1 MAHRRGLLFLLP
13 LLAAAGFAI
22 LIAIITVVLNIFL
35 GIFADDVA
43 GWITEMPRMN
53 QYQYVKPEVFLCA
66 DDNPTY
72 CKEVC
77 DLKGN
82 GWMFWI
88 DGDRFLCQSPRD
100 LSLDKSLSYYN
111 NRVVTGQTEQDEN
124 LFVAFIGDTLGSVY
138 ANAFVSPFVYP
149 TRAAP
154 DPLQETIA
162 EVFSPRTDAPSRLPF
177 YYMMAGIGYVILTI
191 NVLIAV
197 IYWIFEDTPL
207 VQQKQS
213 MTMIKKSLEVG
224 VFIMIIPIV
233 WDPLAI
239 FVENAALFIMSPN
252 GMYAGDVAAQVVLR
266 AGAVQFPEVNL
277 DKIASDIINS
287 PLGPTNAI
295 GETIGK
301 SSQSFFV
308 EIILSLARAQA
319 TVMTLISMFIV
330 SIVRIEVT
338 MIAVMMYPIA
348 AALGITPIFNNNKLT
363 GEVNAHI
370 IGGLTAPIV
379 GAIIFTVG
387 YSSLLA
393 GKATDDWALDV
404 WITSLT
410 LLIMASV
417 IPTSTMTWV
426 AKAEERA
433 FSIIGDSV
441 KTSMT
446 MGTMMAAG
454 LGSMMAAGGAGAGGV
469 AATAGGKSA
478 GFMGKLGGVGNL
490 FGGGGGGGMG
500 GFMGGGGMG
509 GGGGTISATDAL
521 MGNRGG
527 SQQISKHGGDTEQQ
541 VKQQSPLDS
550 LKQGMKAAI
559 PIVMPGFEKHGNVS
573 NMVTPVTE
581 GIQGIYTEMDEGYAA
596 KKTELNDA
604 VKQVRLEASEIA
616 EESQKTAAEIKT
628 AKTRSE
634 SVYYAAYN

>member
-1 MAHRRGLLFLLP
+1 MARRRGILFLLP
-13 LLAAAGFAI
+13 ILVAAGFAI
-22 LIAIITVVLNIFL
+22 LITLITIMLNIFL

-53 QYQYVKPEVFLCA
+53 QYQYAKPEVFLCA
-66 DDNPTY
+66 DANPGY
-72 CKEVC
+72 CEQVC
-77 DLKGN
+77 DSKGN

-100 LSLDKSLSYYN
+100 MSLDKSLSYYN
-111 NRVVTGQTEQDEN
+111 NRVVTGQTEQDGN
-124 LFVAFIGDTLGSVY
+124 LFVAFIGDTLGSAY
-138 ANAFVSPFVYP
+138 TNAFVSPFVYP

-154 DPLQETIA
+154 DPIRETIA
-162 EVFSPRTDAPSRLPF
+162 EVFSPRADAPSRLPF
-177 YYMMAGIGYVILTI
+177 YYMMAGIGYVILAI

-213 MTMIKKSLEVG
+213 MSMIKKSLEVG

-266 AGAVQFPEVNL
+266 AGAVQFPDVNL
-277 DKIASDIINS
+277 DSIASDIINS
-287 PLGPTNAI
+287 PIGPINAI
-295 GETIGK
+295 GESIGQ

-348 AALGITPIFNNNKLT
+348 AALGITPIFRSNKLT
-363 GEVNAHI
+363 VEVNAHI

-393 GKATDDWALDV
+393 GQATGDWPLDV

-410 LLIMASV
+410 ILIMASI
-417 IPTSTMTWV
+417 IPTSSMTWI

-433 FSIIGDSV
+433 FSIIGDSI

-446 MGTMMAAG
+446 AGTMMAAG
-454 LGSMMAAGGAGAGGV
+454 IGGAMAAGGAAAGGT
-469 AATAGGKSA
+469 AASAGGKTA
-478 GFMGKLGGVGNL
+478 GLVGKLGGVGKV
-490 FGGGGGGGMG
+490 FGGGGGGGG
-500 GFMGGGGMG
+500 S
-509 GGGGTISATDAL
+509 GTISATDAL

-527 SQQISKHGGDTEQQ
+527 GQQISRNDDSVDQQ
-541 VKQQSPLDS
+541 EEPQSPLGA
-550 LKQGMKAAI
+550 LIQGMKSAI
-559 PIVMPGFEKHGNVS
+559 PVVMPGFAGQGHAS
-573 NMVTPVTE
+573 SMVTPVTE
-581 GIQGIYTEMDEGYAA
+581 GITGIYTGMDEGFAE
-596 KKTELNDA
+596 KKTELKDA
-604 VKQVRLEASEIA
+604 VQQAKQVA
-616 EESQKTAAEIKT
+616 ERIKEQRRPV
-628 AKTRSE
+628 AG
-634 SVYYAAYN
+634 VM